1 MVFYKCIEIIF
12 LKEMRRIEFEEFE
25 GNKSKAINNDTGSIY
40 FIVTKRKA
48 HMHLFKIFIEISN
61 KLTRRTDRFQQYPKY
76 MCTHVISHRNI
87 VAV

>member
-1 MVFYKCIEIIF
+1 
-12 LKEMRRIEFEEFE
+12 MRRIEFEEFE